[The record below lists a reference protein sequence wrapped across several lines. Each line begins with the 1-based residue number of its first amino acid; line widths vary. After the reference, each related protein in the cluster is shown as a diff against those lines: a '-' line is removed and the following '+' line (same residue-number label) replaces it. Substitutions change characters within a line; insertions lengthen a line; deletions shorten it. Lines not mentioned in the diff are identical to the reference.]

1 MSIIDDITRDSLR
14 KKIPRFKA
22 GDTVRVYLK
31 IKEGEKERVQYY
43 EGVVI
48 AIHRNGISTTFKVR
62 KESYGVGVERTFP
75 LFSPLIQK
83 IEVKRRGDVRRAKLY
98 YLRKLSGKK
107 AKVKERKDWMLKK
120 SEVELQEADRE
131 IEQELPPEEEV
142 AVGAA
147 AEVADTAPVEE
158 DVDEAVVVEEAVE
171 ADAAEDAAAGDPV
184 IGEEADL
191 EAEAQPEEQAPPTEP
206 APRKAKKPDAKAKK
220 KDVKD
225 APSKDE
231 ATEVKPAAEAAE
243 EKGVEDSPPKAAA
256 KKEKAPR
263 KPRKKKSEQNG

>member
-1 MSIIDDITRDSLR
+1 MSIIDDITRDALN

-48 AIHRNGISTTFKVR
+48 GIHRNGISTTFKVR

-131 IEQELPPEEEV
+131 MEQELPPEEEV

-147 AEVADTAPVEE
+147 AEVADAATVEG
-158 DVDEAVVVEEAVE
+158 EADAEMAEEAVE
-171 ADAAEDAAAGDPV
+171 VDAAEDAPADDPV
-184 IGEEADL
+184 VEEEADL
-191 EAEAQPEEQAPPTEP
+191 EAEARPEEPEPTDDRVARE
-206 APRKAKKPDAKAKK
+206 
-220 KDVKD
+220 
-225 APSKDE
+225 E
-231 ATEVKPAAEAAE
+231 GEPAAEAAE

-263 KPRKKKSEQNG
+263 KPRKKKSEQKG

>member
-1 MSIIDDITRDSLR
+1 MFFAEDEMSIIDEIMKDSLN

-48 AIHRNGISTTFKVR
+48 GIHKNGISTTFKVR

-107 AKVKERKDWMLKK
+107 ARIKEKKDWMLKK
-120 SEVELQEADRE
+120 SEVEAREA
-131 IEQELPPEEEV
+131 EEEAPPV
-142 AVGAA
+142 EAEEVLAA
-147 AEVADTAPVEE
+147 TAEVADTAPAEGE
-158 DVDEAVVVEEAVE
+158 VEEAMVEETVE
-171 ADAAEDAAAGDPV
+171 ATASEDAAADAPATPDVQATPQEEEPV
-184 IGEEADL
+184 AEVADEKTAEDSASEVQAKEE
-191 EAEAQPEEQAPPTEP
+191 EGG
-206 APRKAKKPDAKAKK
+206 KKPR
-220 KDVKD
+220 
-225 APSKDE
+225 
-231 ATEVKPAAEAAE
+231 
-243 EKGVEDSPPKAAA
+243 G
-256 KKEKAPR
+256 
-263 KPRKKKSEQNG
+263 KKKS

>member
-1 MSIIDDITRDSLR
+1 MSIIDDITRDSLS

-31 IKEGEKERVQYY
+31 IKEGEKERVQFY

-83 IEVKRRGDVRRAKLY
+83 IEVKRRGDVRRA
-98 YLRKLSGKK
+98 
-107 AKVKERKDWMLKK
+107 ERKDWMLKK

-131 IEQELPPEEEV
+131 MEQELPPEEEV

-147 AEVADTAPVEE
+147 AEMADAAPVEG
-158 DVDEAVVVEEAVE
+158 EADAEMLEEAVE
-171 ADAAEDAAAGDPV
+171 VDAAEDAPAGDPV
-184 IGEEADL
+184 VGEDADL
-191 EAEAQPEEQAPPTEP
+191 EAEAQPEEPEP
-206 APRKAKKPDAKAKK
+206 LDDSVAR
-220 KDVKD
+220 
-225 APSKDE
+225 E
-231 ATEVKPAAEAAE
+231 EGEPAAEAAE
-243 EKGVEDSPPKAAA
+243 EKGVEDSPPKAPA

>member
-1 MSIIDDITRDSLR
+1 MSIIDDITRDAQN

-48 AIHRNGISTTFKVR
+48 GIHRNGISTTFKVR

-131 IEQELPPEEEV
+131 MEQELPPEEEV

-147 AEVADTAPVEE
+147 AEVADAATVEG
-158 DVDEAVVVEEAVE
+158 EADAEMAEEAVE
-171 ADAAEDAAAGDPV
+171 VDAAEDAPADDPV
-184 IGEEADL
+184 VEEEADL
-191 EAEAQPEEQAPPTEP
+191 EAEARPEEPEPTDDRVARE
-206 APRKAKKPDAKAKK
+206 
-220 KDVKD
+220 
-225 APSKDE
+225 E
-231 ATEVKPAAEAAE
+231 GEPAAEAAE
-243 EKGVEDSPPKAAA
+243 EKGVEDSPPEAAA

-263 KPRKKKSEQNG
+263 KPRKKKSEQKG

>member
-1 MSIIDDITRDSLR
+1 MSIIDDITRDSLS

-31 IKEGEKERVQYY
+31 IKEGEKERVQFY

-131 IEQELPPEEEV
+131 MEQELPPEEEV

-147 AEVADTAPVEE
+147 AEVADAAPVEG
-158 DVDEAVVVEEAVE
+158 EADAEILEEAVE
-171 ADAAEDAAAGDPV
+171 VDAAEDAPAGDPV
-184 IGEEADL
+184 VGEDADL
-191 EAEAQPEEQAPPTEP
+191 EAEAQPEEPEP
-206 APRKAKKPDAKAKK
+206 LDDSVAR
-220 KDVKD
+220 
-225 APSKDE
+225 E
-231 ATEVKPAAEAAE
+231 EGEPAAEAAE
-243 EKGVEDSPPKAAA
+243 EKGVEDSPPKAPA

>member
-120 SEVELQEADRE
+120 SEVELKEADRE
-131 IEQELPPEEEV
+131 MELELPPEEEV

-147 AEVADTAPVEE
+147 AEVADTAPVEGE
-158 DVDEAVVVEEAVE
+158 ADVEMTEEAVE

-191 EAEAQPEEQAPPTEP
+191 EAEAQPEEQVPPAEP

-225 APSKDE
+225 APSMDV
-231 ATEVKPAAEAAE
+231 ATEVKPAAEAPE

-256 KKEKAPR
+256 KKEKDPR